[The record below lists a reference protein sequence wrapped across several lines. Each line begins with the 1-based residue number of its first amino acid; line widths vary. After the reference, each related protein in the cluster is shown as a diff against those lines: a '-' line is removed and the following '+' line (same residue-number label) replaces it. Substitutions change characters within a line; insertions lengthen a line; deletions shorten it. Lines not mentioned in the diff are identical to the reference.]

1 VQKMEVGAEPPPPP
15 PPHVTVEFEGTP
27 SDGLLTKL
35 AKLVGADAWL
45 RAGVAADL

>member
-1 VQKMEVGAEPPPPP
+1 
-15 PPHVTVEFEGTP
+15 VTVEFEGTP